1 MSLSLCIYLLFWV
14 VCVCVQMGGAHLDIY
29 TQEIMLMWQAS
40 FDQRWPKTSAKLSR
54 WWQVQFTRG
63 ILRLNKKF
71 TYRSCC
77 SCYHSLD
84 WDTPN
89 VSRFDPKPSAM
100 STVSSR
106 MSKKVAKMSNYFQ
119 RWTVHCRLAGVIAI
133 YFLTAYECSMM
144 KGFPHK
150 CHYFN
155 RASGFNSPIS
165 DQSC

>member
-54 WWQVQFTRG
+54 WRQVQFTRG

-106 MSKKVAKMSNYFQ
+106 MSKKSCQNVQLLSEVDGSLQTCWCN
-119 RWTVHCRLAGVIAI
+119 RNILPHCVWVFHDEGIP
-133 YFLTAYECSMM
+133 S
-144 KGFPHK
+144 
-150 CHYFN
+150 
-155 RASGFNSPIS
+155 
-165 DQSC
+165 